1 MKKKDVSIIIV
12 NWNAGVLLK
21 NCIESIIRYTDGI
34 SYEIIIVDNASR
46 KESLICIREF
56 ENIDLEDFYL
66 LDALKSSLDKF
77 EDIKKDIEKQAA
89 NLIESFMNIMSKEL
103 RNRCIW
109 IDWNPARESLTSALL
124 KQVVTAR

>member
-1 MKKKDVSIIIV
+1 MMVNII
-12 NWNAGVLLK
+12 G
-21 NCIESIIRYTDGI
+21 
-34 SYEIIIVDNASR
+34 YEMR
-46 KESLICIREF
+46 
-56 ENIDLEDFYL
+56 
-66 LDALKSSLDKF
+66 
-77 EDIKKDIEKQAA
+77 IKKDIEKQAA